1 MSVKIHLVFTLC
13 FLFILSASI
22 GQGVDFQ
29 AITLKEALR
38 QAKEEQKHVFVL
50 FGTTHCGYSLTAFHK
65 LGNDKHAGAF
75 MNEHFVNVAYGH
87 PDGLKATTMQE
98 LVDLGM
104 IGGFDVLENNEEVIF
119 TNYFVF
125 PNYFFLDPDGN
136 ITYFFNG
143 SKKIEKRILKAAIK
157 GLNAKP
163 QTPLFFRTYFNNK
176 MYPKSKR
183 SLEMLSEGMLAYHQL
198 EFPEKLDF
206 SEAKSIS
213 WDEIN
218 LPEERKQLAVQHL
231 ENSLAKGDHFFNQ
244 FLAALIYDKTGD
256 SDKAHFFAKNAMNH
270 YPKHWSEKKRK
281 LIDDLLNQNFD
292 LASE

>member
-1 MSVKIHLVFTLC
+1 MSKITYLLFTIC
-13 FLFILSASI
+13 FLFIISASI

-29 AITLKEALR
+29 AITLKEAMR
-38 QAKEEQKHVFVL
+38 KAKEEHKHVFVI

-65 LGNDKHAGAF
+65 LGNDKHAGAL
-75 MNEHFVNVAYGH
+75 MNEHFINVAYGH
-87 PDGLKATTMQE
+87 PDGLRATTMQE

-104 IGGFDVLENNEEVIF
+104 TNGYALLENNEEVVF

-125 PNYFFLDPDGN
+125 PNYFFLDPYGK

-143 SKKIEKRILKAAIK
+143 SKNIDKRILKAAKK
-157 GLNAKP
+157 GLNPKT
-163 QTPLFFRTYFNNK
+163 QTPLFFATYFNNK

-198 EFPEKLDF
+198 EFPDKVDF

-213 WDEIN
+213 WEEIN
-218 LPEERKQLAVQHL
+218 LPEERKELAVKHL

-244 FLAALIYDKTGD
+244 FLAAVIYDRTGER
-256 SDKAHFFAKNAMNH
+256 DKAYFFAKNAMNN

-281 LIDDLLNQNFD
+281 LIDELLSQNFE
-292 LASE
+292 STNE